1 MNPANITN
9 QDSSQDWTFKTEEEI
24 EEERVRLAA
33 TSTSTDF
40 LVFREADPVKLIV
53 NLTPDL
59 TMTFHNDGKVVGSM
73 SWGTGKFVFSGEA
86 DESANALLEAMKFYI
101 EGYIQRRVLEA
112 QLQMVEY
119 MEKFK

>member
-59 TMTFHNDGKVVGSM
+59 TMTFHNEGKVVGSM
-73 SWGTGKFVFSGEA
+73 SWATGKFVFSGEA